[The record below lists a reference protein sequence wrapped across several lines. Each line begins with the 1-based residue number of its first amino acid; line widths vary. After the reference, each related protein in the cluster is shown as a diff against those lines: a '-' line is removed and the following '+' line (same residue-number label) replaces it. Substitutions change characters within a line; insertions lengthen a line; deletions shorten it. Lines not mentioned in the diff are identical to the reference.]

1 LRWFALAAA
10 AALAG
15 CASAPPPKTGPVGSV
30 PGVVARSGPAP
41 ASERDGP
48 EANPPADLAAIP
60 DAEPRIE
67 PVRAGGPN
75 KPYDA
80 LGRNYVPFTDDRPF
94 VERGLASWYG
104 KKFQGRRTSS
114 GELYNMYAMTAAH
127 PTLPIPSYARVRN
140 PANGREVVVRIN
152 DRGPFHPG
160 RIVDLSYTAALKLDV
175 LRGVAPVELE
185 RITPEDIRSGAWQRG
200 EAVALQAQRGAAASM
215 AAQATPEV
223 KTAAVSTSTAV
234 AATSAT
240 PKATPT
246 LPTSAAATVVSA
258 ASAATIIA
266 TDATVAVASTAVPA
280 SAPTAVPSA
289 MATSTPIAAPIA
301 PPSTAPLTSLPP
313 LPVAEMKEATARAAQ
328 SETPAAAPAL
338 TAYTPA
344 ARGYWV
350 QIGAF
355 RERSGAE
362 TFQRRV
368 ADELGWLAPLLA
380 IFDDQKLH
388 RLQAGPYPNRG
399 EAGNASQ
406 RIGQALQLKPV
417 IVERR

>member
-1 LRWFALAAA
+1 MMLRFPCALQWFALAAA
-10 AALAG
+10 VTLAG
-15 CASAPPPKTGPVGSV
+15 CAATPPERAGTGASV

-41 ASERDGP
+41 SSERDGP
-48 EANPPADLAAIP
+48 EANPPANLETVP

-67 PVRAGGPN
+67 AVRAGGPN

-80 LGRNYVPFTDDRPF
+80 LGRNYVPFTDDRVF

-104 KKFQGRRTSS
+104 KKFQGRRTAS

-160 RIVDLSYTAALKLDV
+160 RIIDLSYTAALQLDV
-175 LRGVAPVELE
+175 LRGVAPVEVE
-185 RITPEDIRSGAWQRG
+185 RITPADIRSGAWQRG
-200 EAVALQAQRGAAASM
+200 EKVALKAQRDAATAAAVPALPSPPSPAPIAAVAQPTDTPPATATPIAPANAAALSNLSQQPD
-215 AAQATPEV
+215 ARDQA
-223 KTAAVSTSTAV
+223 TAV
-234 AATSAT
+234 APQVPPVT
-240 PKATPT
+240 
-246 LPTSAAATVVSA
+246 TVP
-258 ASAATIIA
+258 
-266 TDATVAVASTAVPA
+266 D
-280 SAPTAVPSA
+280 
-289 MATSTPIAAPIA
+289 
-301 PPSTAPLTSLPP
+301 
-313 LPVAEMKEATARAAQ
+313 
-328 SETPAAAPAL
+328 APAQV
-338 TAYTPA
+338 AYTPT

-355 RERSGAE
+355 RDRSGAE

-368 ADELGWLAPLLA
+368 ADELDWLAPLLA

-388 RLQAGPYPNRG
+388 RLQAGPYPSRS
-399 EAGNASQ
+399 EAGSALD

>member
-1 LRWFALAAA
+1 MRWFALAAA

-15 CASAPPPKTGPVGSV
+15 CASAPPPKASPVGSV

-200 EAVALQAQRGAAASM
+200 EAVALQVQRGAAASTTP
-215 AAQATPEV
+215 QATPEV
-223 KTAAVSTSTAV
+223 KAAAASPPTTGTAPMTTAAAPASAAVTAAGAT
-234 AATSAT
+234 AAATDAAVDTSAT
-240 PKATPT
+240 V
-246 LPTSAAATVVSA
+246 AAA
-258 ASAATIIA
+258 
-266 TDATVAVASTAVPA
+266 AVPTA
-280 SAPTAVPSA
+280 LPGAVPTAE
-289 MATSTPIAAPIA
+289 PIAAPIA
-301 PPSTAPLTSLPP
+301 PPSTTPLSPLPP
-313 LPVAEMKEATARAAQ
+313 LPVAETKDAAAQTAQ

-399 EAGNASQ
+399 EAGSASQ